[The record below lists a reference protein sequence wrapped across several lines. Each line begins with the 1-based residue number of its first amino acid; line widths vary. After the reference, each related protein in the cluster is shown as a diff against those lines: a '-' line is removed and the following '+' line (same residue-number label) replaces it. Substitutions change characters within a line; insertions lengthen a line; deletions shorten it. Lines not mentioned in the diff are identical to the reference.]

1 MSTAGTRRRTAVL
14 LAASCHPGPALA
26 VTVVAALLSVGVGL
40 SPGRTTLLTAA
51 VLAGQLSIGWSN
63 DLIDRHRDRR
73 AGRGDKPLAGEA
85 LPPAAVRAA
94 CGVALAACVVL
105 SLALGALAGSVH
117 LLGVAC
123 GWAYN
128 LGLKATA
135 WSWLPYA
142 VAFGALAAVPSL
154 AGGDSVAWWLPVVG
168 ALLGVGAHL
177 VNVLPDL
184 DDDAATGVRGTAAP
198 DRGPVGPGRRHP
210 ARRTAVRHGDGAA
223 PGRRARGW
231 GAVAGRGCRGRAR
244 GDRAAQ
250 LRAYAV
256 PGGDRDRPGRRG
268 PAGLGGLTS
277 RRRRSSGGYRDS
289 FPRILL

>member
-1 MSTAGTRRRTAVL
+1 MSAAGARLRTAGL

-26 VTVVAALLSVGVGL
+26 VTVVAALLAVGVGL
-40 SPGRTTLLTAA
+40 SPGQTTLLTAA
-51 VLAGQLSIGWSN
+51 VLTGQLSIGWSN

-73 AGRGDKPLAGEA
+73 TGRGDKPLAGDT
-85 LPPAAVRAA
+85 LSPAVVRVA

-184 DDDAATGVRGTAAP
+184 DDDAATGVRGLPHRIAARSGPAAVTRLAVLLFVTGTALLLA
-198 DRGPVGPGRRHP
+198 VVP
-210 ARRTAVRHGDGAA
+210 A
-223 PGRRARGW
+223 
-231 GAVAGRGCRGRAR
+231 GRAR
-244 GDRAAQ
+244 WLA
-250 LRAYAV
+250 
-256 PGGDRDRPGRRG
+256 
-268 PAGLGGLTS
+268 GGLVGVLAVTAL
-277 RRRRSSGGYRDS
+277 RGSGRTPFRVAIAIALVDVA
-289 FPRILL
+289 LLAWAV